1 MTGTFRCTPTPCPQC
16 AMPAMDIQR
25 TDAST
30 WAGKIAALPDD
41 SRECVRE
48 YLRGIYQRGRVCDAK

>member
-25 TDAST
+25 NADTT
-30 WAGKIAALPDD
+30 WRDKIAALPDE

-48 YLRGIYQRGRVCDAK
+48 YLRGIYQRGRVANG